1 MSDLTVP
8 ASSASANLQ
17 VVDSLCA
24 NEFAVEVDGQR
35 VSGILRVSG
44 LTSFKLEVKTTTSLK
59 QLFDSF
65 KVVKMVQR
73 DPNLPINRWI
83 RETIAAKADIVR
95 PTRTLTV
102 IALDDGVE
110 TRRWTAP
117 NAWISE
123 ISYSDFNTGSPELVE
138 ETLVIQH
145 DGIEESWPGA

>member
-8 ASSASANLQ
+8 ANSASANLQ
-17 VVDSLCA
+17 VIDSLSA

-59 QLFDSF
+59 QLYDPF

-83 RETIAAKADIVR
+83 QETIAAKADIVR

-102 IALDDGVE
+102 IAVDDGVE
-110 TRRWTAP
+110 TRRWTAH

-123 ISYSDFNTGSPELVE
+123 VSYSEFNTGSPELIE